1 MIELDKCFEL
11 RKQINDIE
19 RDISELKG
27 SSFSPKT
34 QILMFAPTF
43 GGDNA
48 NMFDNYL
55 IKLEQ
60 LEYEKSELEQE
71 INNTWNVALERLKLI
86 DINSMYINLIRLR
99 FYYALEWKECY
110 EVMKRHY
117 SGEKWYE
124 SKIYKMYKN
133 ILEKV

>member
-1 MIELDKCFEL
+1 MIELDKCFKL
-11 RKQINDIE
+11 RKQINDIN

-48 NMFDNYL
+48 NMFDSYL

-60 LEYEKSELEQE
+60 LEYERAELEQE
-71 INNTWNVALERLKLI
+71 INNTWNIARERLELI
-86 DINSMYINLIRLR
+86 GINQMYVDLLKLR

-117 SGEKWYE
+117 SNEKWYE
-124 SKIYKMYKN
+124 TKVYKIYKN
-133 ILEKV
+133 VIEKV